1 LTPRRRLHDMEV
13 RDPIH
18 GLIEYDELEE
28 RVINSRAL
36 QRLRGI
42 RQLAMAY
49 LVYPGAVHTRFDHS
63 LGVMHVAGEIARSL
77 NSYYEEHDH
86 KKVLDAEEVEDVRL
100 AALLHDVG
108 HGPFSHV
115 SETPLAA
122 LSADYLQG
130 KTIRPEK
137 LHELVTVD
145 IITHDAE
152 LESILGKRRHRL
164 ANIVSHSARPSV
176 SQAIVSGPLD
186 ADKFDYLLRDSHFCG
201 VKYGVYDIE
210 RALDGLRVVRAPS
223 GDSYL
228 SVAEESVPAI
238 EQHLMARY
246 QMTLQVYR
254 HRIRRST
261 DILLSRAIL
270 LAAEECEEIKRL
282 YSYGGDPR
290 EFCTRWEAYD
300 DRRLLDTILAHCRKS
315 SAAPIAEC
323 LIRRRL
329 PLRVLDVALTDVGTR
344 FLQGKLAK
352 PERRRELEA
361 RIAARLRA
369 NSDLVIVDLVQTDPP
384 SPASAEP
391 GIDPDSV
398 YVETDHGL
406 RSFRE
411 VSDLFR
417 HFPVG
422 GTKRVVVFAP
432 FRETEREARRKEREG
447 LLGELEEE
455 MEQWGKEA

>member
-1 LTPRRRLHDMEV
+1 MEV

-28 RVINSRAL
+28 RVINSRAM

-42 RQLAMAY
+42 HQLAMAY

-63 LGVMHVAGEIARSL
+63 LGVMHVAGEMAESL
-77 NSYYEEHDH
+77 NERYEKEHQA
-86 KKVLDAEEVEDVRL
+86 KLLSKEDIANVRL

-115 SETPLAA
+115 SETPLATMSEEYA
-122 LSADYLQG
+122 KQSGLA
-130 KTIRPEK
+130 IEK
-137 LHELVTVD
+137 LHERITVD
-145 IITHDAE
+145 IIRYDQELGKILQDRHDAIIS
-152 LESILGKRRHRL
+152 LMDSVTLPKTT
-164 ANIVSHSARPSV
+164 VSRCV
-176 SQAIVSGPLD
+176 LSGPLD
-186 ADKFDYLLRDSHFCG
+186 ADKLDYLLRDSHFCG
-201 VKYGVYDIE
+201 VKYGVYDLP
-210 RALDGLRVVRAPS
+210 RVLDGLRVLSAPY

-228 SVAEESVPAI
+228 VVAEETVPAV

-270 LAAEECEEIKRL
+270 LAAQECEEIKRL
-282 YSYGGDPR
+282 YSYGGDPHG
-290 EFCTRWEAYD
+290 FCTRWAAYD
-300 DRRLLDTILAHCRKS
+300 DRRLLDTILARCKES
-315 SAAPIAEC
+315 SAALIAEC

-329 PLRVLDVALTDVGTR
+329 PLHVLDVPLTDVGTM

-369 NSDLVIVDLVQTDPP
+369 NPDLVIVDLVQTDPP

-391 GIDPDSV
+391 GIDPDSI

-406 RSFRE
+406 KSFRE

-447 LLGELEEE
+447 LLGELKEE

>member
-1 LTPRRRLHDMEV
+1 MEV

-18 GLIEYDELEE
+18 GLIEYSSLEE
-28 RVINSRAL
+28 QVFSSRAM

-42 RQLAMAY
+42 HQLAMAY
-49 LVYPGAVHTRFDHS
+49 LLYPGALHTRFDHS
-63 LGVMHVAGEIARSL
+63 LGVMHVAGEMAKSL
-77 NSYYEEHDH
+77 NSYYEEHH
-86 KKVLDAEEVEDVRL
+86 YKKVLEDEEVEDVRL

-130 KTIRPEK
+130 QTILPEK

-152 LESILGKRRHRL
+152 LESILGERRYRL
-164 ANIVSHSARPSV
+164 ANVVSHSARPSV

-186 ADKFDYLLRDSHFCG
+186 ADKLDYLLRDSHFCG

-246 QMTLQVYR
+246 QMTRQVYR

-261 DILLSRAIL
+261 DILLSRVIV
-270 LAAEECEEIKRL
+270 AAANNGCKELRDL
-282 YSYGGDPR
+282 YTYDGNHKA
-290 EFCTRWEAYD
+290 FCDHWLSYD
-300 DRRLLDTILAHCRKS
+300 DRKVLDTILSQCKDTDVAGLAGRLLS
-315 SAAPIAEC
+315 
-323 LIRRRL
+323 RRL
-329 PLRVLDVALTDVGTR
+329 PLWVCDMNLQEAGDL

-352 PERRRELEA
+352 PDCRPELEK
-361 RIAARLRA
+361 RIADELDAGPLE
-369 NSDLVIVDLVQTDPP
+369 VIVDLVETEPP
-384 SPASAEP
+384 SPSSAEP
-391 GIDPDSV
+391 GIDPEKI
-398 YVETDHGL
+398 YVDTGGGEPEYFSNVSDI
-406 RSFRE
+406 FRE
-411 VSDLFR
+411 NPLQ
-417 HFPVG
+417 
-422 GTKRVVVFAP
+422 GTKRLVVFAP
-432 FRETEREARRKEREG
+432 FKETEKERRT
-447 LLGELEEE
+447 EERKQVAE
-455 MEQWGKEA
+455 RVREVMEAWGKEA